1 MTARPGSTSQETK
14 PLPSL
19 PPLHITSP
27 RSPSSPINY
36 SPSVKRKPLP
46 PNAFSPPQSN
56 FPLLPETLEAER
68 TIVPPS
74 SNTLNQ
80 ILEAPP
86 QEQPEIL
93 SPDDP
98 QSYYFSTSP
107 TETQGRVSFDDFPVP
122 PTADAL
128 HPKLDEEAHLQPTQK
143 GMGLRPGERPAPLRM
158 DSINS
163 VKSMDAK
170 KPQSP
175 GAKFT
180 SFFMRKP
187 QASPG
192 ADSAVTDISEGRSP
206 LPSPNIQSDRG
217 SAVSAANSYFN
228 LGLGRANTA
237 GSQSSQGSIDYHTPM
252 PRSSADTRCDVL
264 EAELKE
270 ISVELAN
277 SIRRELDLEDLV
289 ERLQSDHPHP
299 IATDRTSDYF
309 SDSGTSSLR
318 ASGND
323 LSTKDEIDKIKR
335 DSEQQRAQLRV
346 DLSHKWQEEMTQ
358 RRALE
363 SHLQVIE
370 GELSRTRRSSN
381 ETAESSEKA
390 KELRTQLDD
399 ARRRLQ
405 EERQVKENFED
416 LLTGL
421 RAELEQHRS
430 ERDNLRDEV
439 VPQLKARLEG
449 LESSLSESQKTPYDV
464 TKLQQEF
471 QTLKD
476 ESSYDVTRLQQEI
489 QHLKDENAALLSARD
504 MERGTNRGSMQFIAE
519 EDDFVTSPR
528 ASMHTPKIGGLSRS
542 NTITGSRANRGTL
555 ARSGSLSRTNSV
567 AVRPGQSTETPEN
580 AAERIK
586 SVEQQRNALHD
597 TVKYLLR
604 RQEQQ
609 RKQFSKRT
617 RMLEA
622 ELDRAQNTAPVPRKG
637 GYEREVRVLRS
648 EINTLRKRADEA
660 LDQKWQCEKNLSGL
674 KMDLDRNKQE
684 TASLQRI
691 LQAKGSDPDVQG
703 LMSATLENAIVE
715 MQKERAR
722 IQESSAQ
729 IQQEEELAEQLEEY
743 ATRSEA
749 LAGQVKKQLQ
759 NNASLRARLK
769 NAVQNGETYQ
779 HASADQ
785 IVELQA
791 KLRRLED
798 SISGAQ
804 TQSETAVMKHEEEL
818 RVLKASHNAQLMR
831 ALSTSKK
838 SPPRLLTPAAKSPL
852 SPMFANSKRS
862 PRLDQTSSGPGM
874 ALHEALRT
882 EYLENKVT
890 ELEQALADTEG
901 EIGDIV
907 GKMNEAQVNVA
918 ELEAERDEALRLT
931 RMLEKE
937 VQGER
942 TRYAE
947 LIKTLNEW

>member
-1 MTARPGSTSQETK
+1 MLTVDR
-14 PLPSL
+14 
-19 PPLHITSP
+19 
-27 RSPSSPINY
+27 
-36 SPSVKRKPLP
+36 
-46 PNAFSPPQSN
+46 
-56 FPLLPETLEAER
+56 
-68 TIVPPS
+68 
-74 SNTLNQ
+74 
-80 ILEAPP
+80 
-86 QEQPEIL
+86 QPEIL
-93 SPDDP
+93 SPSDP

-107 TETQGRVSFDDFPVP
+107 TESQRPVSFDDFPVP
-122 PTADAL
+122 PTADRLPPKPDEETQL
-128 HPKLDEEAHLQPTQK
+128 HPAQK
-143 GMGLRPGERPAPLRM
+143 GMVLRPGERPAPLRM

-175 GAKFT
+175 GSKFT

-192 ADSAVTDISEGRSP
+192 ADSTVTDISEGKSP
-206 LPSPNIQSDRG
+206 MPSPNVQSDQG
-217 SAVSAANSYFN
+217 SAASATNSYFN
-228 LGLGRANTA
+228 LGIGRTNTA
-237 GSQSSQGSIDYHTPM
+237 GSQGSQGSIDYHSTM
-252 PRSSADTRCDVL
+252 QKSSADARCNTL

-289 ERLQSDHPHP
+289 ERLQSDNPHP
-299 IATDRTSDYF
+299 IAADRTSDYF

-346 DLSHKWQEEMTQ
+346 GLSQKWQEEMTQ
-358 RRALE
+358 RKALE
-363 SHLQVIE
+363 LHLQTLE
-370 GELSRTRRSSN
+370 DELSRTRRSSN
-381 ETAESSEKA
+381 ETTESSGKA
-390 KELRTQLDD
+390 KELRAQLDD

-416 LLTGL
+416 LLTAL

-430 ERDNLRDEV
+430 QRDNLRDEV
-439 VPQLKARLEG
+439 VPQLRARVEG
-449 LESSLSESQKTPYDV
+449 LETSLADSQRTPYDV
-464 TKLQQEF
+464 TKLQQE
-471 QTLKD
+471 
-476 ESSYDVTRLQQEI
+476 I
-489 QHLKDENAALLSARD
+489 QHLRDENAALVSARE
-504 MERGTNRGSMQFIAE
+504 MERGMNRGSMQFIAE
-519 EDDFVTSPR
+519 EDDFVASPR

-542 NTITGSRANRGTL
+542 NTITGPRGNRGSL
-555 ARSGSLSRTNSV
+555 ARSGSLSRANSV
-567 AVRPGQSTETPEN
+567 AARPGQSTEAPEN
-580 AAERIK
+580 AAERLK
-586 SVEQQRNALHD
+586 SVEQQRDALHT

-609 RKQFSKRT
+609 RNQFSKRT

-648 EINTLRKRADEA
+648 EINTLRKRTDDA
-660 LDQKWQCEKNLSGL
+660 LDQKWQCEKNLAGL

-703 LMSATLENAIVE
+703 LVSTTLENAIVE

-729 IQQEEELAEQLEEY
+729 IQQEEQLAEQLEEY

-749 LAGQVKKQLQ
+749 LAAQVKKQLQ
-759 NNASLRARLK
+759 SNASLRARLK
-769 NAVQNGETYQ
+769 NAVESGENNQ
-779 HASADQ
+779 HASADL

-804 TQSETAVMKHEEEL
+804 IQSETAVMKHEEEV

-831 ALSTSKK
+831 ALSTSQKLNAN
-838 SPPRLLTPAAKSPL
+838 LLTPTAKSPL
-852 SPMFANSKRS
+852 SPMFANSKKS
-862 PRLDQTSSGPGM
+862 PRIDQTSSGPGM

-890 ELEQALADTEG
+890 DLEKALADTEG
-901 EIGDIV
+901 EIENIV
-907 GKMNEAQVNVA
+907 GKMNQAQVNVA
-918 ELEAERDEALRLT
+918 DLEAERDEALRLT
-931 RMLEKE
+931 RKLEKE
-937 VQGER
+937 VQAER
-942 TRYAE
+942 VRYAE

>member
-1 MTARPGSTSQETK
+1 M
-14 PLPSL
+14 L
-19 PPLHITSP
+19 
-27 RSPSSPINY
+27 
-36 SPSVKRKPLP
+36 
-46 PNAFSPPQSN
+46 
-56 FPLLPETLEAER
+56 
-68 TIVPPS
+68 IV
-74 SNTLNQ
+74 NRQ
-80 ILEAPP
+80 R
-86 QEQPEIL
+86 EIL
-93 SPDDP
+93 SPSAP
-98 QSYYFSTSP
+98 EAYYFSTGP
-107 TETQGRVSFDDFPVP
+107 IETRERVSYEDFPIP
-122 PTADAL
+122 PTADSL
-128 HPKLDEEAHLQPTQK
+128 LLRSDEEAQLKPTQK

-158 DSINS
+158 DSVNS

-170 KPQSP
+170 RPQSP
-175 GAKFT
+175 GNKFA

-187 QASPG
+187 QASPS
-192 ADSAVTDISEGRSP
+192 AESAVTEISEGRSP
-206 LPSPNIQSDRG
+206 MPSPRLRSDQG
-217 SAVSAANSYFN
+217 SVASATGSYFN
-228 LGLGRANTA
+228 LGLGRTDTA
-237 GSQSSQGSIDYHTPM
+237 GSQSSQGSIDYQATM
-252 PRSSADTRCDVL
+252 QKSSADARSNAL

-289 ERLQSDHPHP
+289 ERLQSDNPYP
-299 IATDRTSDYF
+299 IAADRTSDYF

-318 ASGND
+318 AGSND

-346 DLSHKWQEEMTQ
+346 DLSQKWQEEITQ

-363 SHLQVIE
+363 LYLQALQD
-370 GELSRTRRSSN
+370 ELSRPRRTSN
-381 ETAESSEKA
+381 ETVGSSGKA
-390 KELRTQLDD
+390 KELKIQLDD
-399 ARRRLQ
+399 VRRRLQ

-416 LLTGL
+416 LLGAL

-449 LESSLSESQKTPYDV
+449 LESSLTESQRTPYDV
-464 TKLQQEF
+464 TKLQQEVEN
-471 QTLKD
+471 LRD
-476 ESSYDVTRLQQEI
+476 ENAALTELQRTPDEVTKLQQEI
-489 QHLKDENAALLSARD
+489 QNLRDENTALTSAREIEKG
-504 MERGTNRGSMQFIAE
+504 MNRGSMQFIAE
-519 EDDFVTSPR
+519 EDDFVASPR
-528 ASMHTPKIGGLSRS
+528 ASVHTPKIGGLSRS
-542 NTITGSRANRGTL
+542 NTIVGSRANRGSL
-555 ARSGSLSRTNSV
+555 ARSGSLSRANSV
-567 AVRPGQSTETPEN
+567 AVRPGQSTETPDN
-580 AAERIK
+580 AAERLK
-586 SVEQQRNALHD
+586 SVEQQRDALHN
-597 TVKYLLR
+597 TVKYLLK

-622 ELDRAQNTAPVPRKG
+622 ELDRAQNTAPLPRKG

-648 EINTLRKRADEA
+648 EMNTLRKRADDA
-660 LDQKWQCEKNLSGL
+660 LDQKWQCEKNLAGL

-691 LQAKGSDPDVQG
+691 LQAKGSDPDVEG
-703 LMSATLENAIVE
+703 LISTTLENAIVE
-715 MQKERAR
+715 MQKEREQ

-729 IQQEEELAEQLEEY
+729 IQQEEQLALQLDEY
-743 ATRSEA
+743 TSRSEA
-749 LAGQVKKQLQ
+749 LAIQVKQQLQ

-769 NAVQNGETYQ
+769 NAVESGEDNQ
-779 HASADQ
+779 HVSADQ

-804 TQSETAVMKHEEEL
+804 IQSETAVMRHEEEI

-831 ALSTSKK
+831 ALSTNK
-838 SPPRLLTPAAKSPL
+838 SNANLLTPTAKSPL

-862 PRLDQTSSGPGM
+862 PRIDQTSSGPGI

-890 ELEQALADTEG
+890 ELEKALADTEG
-901 EIGDIV
+901 EIGNIV
-907 GKMNEAQVNVA
+907 GKMNVAQINVA

-931 RMLEKE
+931 RKLETE
-937 VQGER
+937 VQSER
-942 TRYAE
+942 VRYAE